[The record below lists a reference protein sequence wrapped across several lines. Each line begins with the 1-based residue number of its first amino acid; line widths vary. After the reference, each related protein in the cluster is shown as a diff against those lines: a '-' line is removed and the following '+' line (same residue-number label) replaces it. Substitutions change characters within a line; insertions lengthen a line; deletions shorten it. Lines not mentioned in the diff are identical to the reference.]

1 MVAQRYPSV
10 LKILKGNIVKILVLE
25 DNKRLSN
32 VIVEALEQK
41 NYHVDLFDDGKKAL
55 TAIDNGYDCFIL
67 DINVPGV
74 DGLTLLKEIR
84 IMDDKTPAIIISA
97 NVELETIQ
105 DAYSKGCDEYL
116 KKPFYMYELE
126 TKLDKLC
133 KVTNDIV
140 SLLENFTYDVL
151 KELLCD
157 SADVEVKL
165 AKKEI
170 LLINLFTKNIDKVVS
185 FEQIE
190 QYVWEGN
197 LTTNENIRALIKRL
211 RKKLPHDTIVSQG
224 GMGYKF
230 NLG

>member
-1 MVAQRYPSV
+1 MKV
-10 LKILKGNIVKILVLE
+10 LVLE

-41 NYHVDLFDDGKKAL
+41 GYHVDLYCDGKKAL
-55 TAIDNGYDCFIL
+55 VDIDNGYDCFVL
-67 DINVPGV
+67 DINVPGI

-84 IMDDKTPAIIISA
+84 SMNEKTPAIIISA

-105 DAYSKGCDEYL
+105 DAYTKGCDEYL

-126 TKLDKLC
+126 MKLDKLC
-133 KVTNDIV
+133 KIPDDTIN
-140 SLLENFTYDVL
+140 LLENFTYDVL
-151 KELLCD
+151 KEILYD
-157 SADVEVKL
+157 AQKAEVKL

-170 LLINLFTKNIDKVVS
+170 LVLNLFTKNIDKVVS

-190 QYVWEGN
+190 QYVWEGY

-224 GMGYKF
+224 GIGYKF
-230 NLG
+230 NIK